1 VASDDV
7 PAAPAPEVFLCG
19 DDLVATECAETRS
32 AQALADHLRESGE
45 WIECVAGIASCVAQF
60 DLASVTAEQA
70 EQRLMAALQT
80 VPAARDADA
89 ELVEVPVCYGGD
101 HGPDL
106 DEVCRLLGMDRAAFI
121 ERHTGGEYRVDMLGF
136 TPGFAFIGGFDAAR
150 EVPRRPQP
158 RIRLESGS
166 IGIAGGRTGIYTLS
180 GPGGWQIV
188 GRTPLEL
195 FDAGREQP
203 FLLRAGMRVRF
214 VAISDEEFDAGR
226 TP

>member
-1 VASDDV
+1 MASDDV

-106 DEVCRLLGMDRAAFI
+106 GEVCRLLGMDRAAFI

-158 RIRLESGS
+158 RVRLESGS